1 MTAPSCLAWV
11 LVLCTLEPPTPPI
24 PSAEPSAEPEPSTE
38 PEPNTE
44 PEPPAP
50 QIDMAQVDAAF
61 ARLPPGPSLRAVQDA
76 ALHHAGVDPRAGA
89 RWQRQA
95 RVAAALPT
103 ISVQYDHRLDQGW
116 ALDREVGEADA
127 LRNDAGNQSV
137 IRAKATWSLDR
148 LIFAPDELRAARAAL
163 DLADFRERVLVQ
175 VTQLYYE
182 RQRLLVERE
191 IAPPTDLEAAIT
203 ASLRLREVE
212 ALLVGLTGL
221 EFGRGEF
228 GSTPPQ

>member
-1 MTAPSCLAWV
+1 MTTLGSLAFGLMLGVLAPPPAASILEPDPQ
-11 LVLCTLEPPTPPI
+11 LEPP
-24 PSAEPSAEPEPSTE
+24 PEPQI
-38 PEPNTE
+38 
-44 PEPPAP
+44 EPPAP
-50 QIDMAQVDAAF
+50 QLDMAQIDAAF
-61 ARLPPGPSLRAVQDA
+61 ARLPPQPSLRAVQDA
-76 ALHHAGVDPRAGA
+76 ALQRAGVGPHAGA
-89 RWQRQA
+89 RWLRQA

-137 IRAKATWSLDR
+137 IRAKATWELDR
-148 LIFAPDELRAARAAL
+148 LIFSPDELRAARAAL

-191 IAPPTDLEAAIT
+191 IAPPSDLQAAIA
-203 ASLRLREVE
+203 ASVRLREVE
-212 ALLVGLTGL
+212 GLLAGLTGL
-221 EFGRGEF
+221 DFGP
-228 GSTPPQ
+228 TPTQ